1 MHNIL
6 LIDDDEKLARLLK
19 EFFIKHSI
27 QLHSE
32 TMPSKGI
39 DYLFTNNPE
48 LLILDVMLPEMSGFE
63 VCKKVREKSNV
74 PIIMLTAR
82 GDVDDRVVGLEVGA
96 DDYLPKP
103 FDPLE
108 LVVRIQNIL
117 GRIEESSVKKQGNI
131 IEFEGLRIN
140 KDSYEVYVL
149 DSKVELTTKEYA
161 LLLLFV
167 NQPERVFSRDD
178 IMNELSGID
187 SELFSRSV
195 DILVSRLRN
204 KLKPL
209 THIQTI
215 WGKGYKFSV
224 AATHP

>member
-19 EFFIKHSI
+19 TFFTKHSI
-27 QLHSE
+27 ELHSE
-32 TMPSKGI
+32 TSPSRGI
-39 DYLFTNNPE
+39 EYLLEHNPE
-48 LLILDVMLPEMSGFE
+48 LLILDVMLPEMNGFE
-63 VCKKVREKSNV
+63 VCQKVREHSNV

-82 GDVDDRVVGLEVGA
+82 GDVDDRVLGLEAGA
-96 DDYLPKP
+96 DDYLAKP
-103 FDPLE
+103 FEPLE
-108 LVVRIQNIL
+108 LVIRIENIL
-117 GRIEESSVKKQGNI
+117 GRVKQGSTQKQQDI
-131 IEFEGLRIN
+131 IELDGLRIN
-140 KDSYEVYVL
+140 KDSYEVEVEGQ
-149 DSKVELTTKEYA
+149 KVDLTTKEYA

-167 NQPERVFSRDD
+167 NQPGRVFSRDD

-209 THIQTI
+209 TYIQTI

-224 AATHP
+224 VSNS